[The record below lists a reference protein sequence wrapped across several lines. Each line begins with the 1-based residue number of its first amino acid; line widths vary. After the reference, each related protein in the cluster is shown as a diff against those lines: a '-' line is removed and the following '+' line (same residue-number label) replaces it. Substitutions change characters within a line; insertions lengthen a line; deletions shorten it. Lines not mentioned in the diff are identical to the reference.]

1 MCIWDDKIVIVNDK
15 KIFIWIMEFIGF
27 LNIWID
33 LIFLVIFIDGI
44 LMVCK
49 VIKNLFNVW
58 VRIFY
63 FNLY

>member
-1 MCIWDDKIVIVNDK
+1 MCIWDDKIVIVNDNFF
-15 KIFIWIMEFIGF
+15 FIWIMEFIGF

>member
-1 MCIWDDKIVIVNDK
+1 MCIWDDKIVIVND
-15 KIFIWIMEFIGF
+15 IFFFIWIMEFIGF

-49 VIKNLFNVW
+49 VIKKLFNVW

>member
-15 KIFIWIMEFIGF
+15 FFFIWIMEFIGF

-49 VIKNLFNVW
+49 VIKYLFNVR